1 MEESLIE
8 SGKASGRR
16 WDLSWNSKDGKQFR
30 EWKADGKAFQI
41 EAKVGSQAW
50 SGFRPVPL

>member
-16 WDLSWNSKDGKQFR
+16 WDLSWNSKDRKQFQ

>member
-16 WDLSWNSKDGKQFR
+16 KDLSWTLKGREQFQ

-50 SGFRPVPL
+50 GGFGPVPV